1 METLI
6 LNNGTKKDLDL
17 LLDIAKK
24 LGLNLSI
31 ENKSEKEVRYE
42 RLRKLA
48 KKLDSSVKPN
58 NITMEEIVEEV
69 RLVREERKNFLEVL
83 ISKTI
88 TFSI

>member
-17 LLDIAKK
+17 LLDNAKK

-69 RLVREERKNFLEVL
+69 RLVREERKNYGKENN
-83 ISKTI
+83 S
-88 TFSI
+88 